1 MAQSRGMFFYSLL
14 DYKTE
19 KFVIAKNKKVGVLFR
34 LFQLGVIGYLIGWVF
49 LWKKSYQEREEAIQS
64 SVFTKLKGVALTNST
79 ELGLLV
85 WGAEDYVIPSQ
96 GDRVFFIVTNYLETP
111 NQRLNVCAE
120 SVKVPDGLCSYDAD
134 CLEGETVT
142 AGHGVKTGR
151 CVNETGTCEI
161 YGWCPVESS
170 HTPQEPLLGKA
181 ENFTIYIKNFIRF
194 PKFDFSK
201 SNVLSTTNKSYLKTC
216 NYDREHHPYCP
227 IFRVG
232 DIVQWTGH
240 NFQEMAVKGGSIG
253 VEIDWTCD
261 LDKDSSKC
269 NPQYSFTRLDAS
281 KGSTNSVTSGYNF
294 RFARYY
300 RDSDGQ
306 TYRSLYKVYGIRFDI
321 MVNGEAGKFS
331 IIPTVVNIGSG
342 LALMGAGVFICDMI
356 LLYMMSTS
364 SFYRERKYEPVGRK
378 AERKP
383 RDARHSRHHRHAHD
397 GHHRKEEK
405 PPVEELPLTPMSS
418 PSTHSP
424 DHQPV
429 PTDSTLKPRS
439 PLNKQGPDAPSSKLH
454 RSPDRRALSPVTSST
469 QPHTTQTFANTIRTV
484 F

>member
-34 LFQLGVIGYLIGWVF
+34 LFQLG
-49 LWKKSYQEREEAIQS
+49 
-64 SVFTKLKGVALTNST
+64 
-79 ELGLLV
+79 
-85 WGAEDYVIPSQ
+85 
-96 GDRVFFIVTNYLETP
+96 
-111 NQRLNVCAE
+111 
-120 SVKVPDGLCSYDAD
+120 
-134 CLEGETVT
+134 
-142 AGHGVKTGR
+142 TGR

-240 NFQEMAVKGGSIG
+240 NFQEMAVKAS
-253 VEIDWTCD
+253 VPTE
-261 LDKDSSKC
+261 LLS
-269 NPQYSFTRLDAS
+269 QYLCPYSYLLYAILCFLLLC
-281 KGSTNSVTSGYNF
+281 

-364 SFYRERKYEPVGRK
+364 SQK
-378 AERKP
+378 ERKP

>member
-1 MAQSRGMFFYSLL
+1 MKNFIPLMSLHGQSQTGKTWPGFKVFGVTVTCDLSRVTQAGRRG
-14 DYKTE
+14 KWTQ
-19 KFVIAKNKKVGVLFR
+19 V
-34 LFQLGVIGYLIGWVF
+34 
-49 LWKKSYQEREEAIQS
+49 
-64 SVFTKLKGVALTNST
+64 
-79 ELGLLV
+79 
-85 WGAEDYVIPSQ
+85 Q

-240 NFQEMAVKGGSIG
+240 NFQEMAVKLEAEEPMKIDIKHPSSRFLTSAEDGRGFAGGY
-253 VEIDWTCD
+253 WA
-261 LDKDSSKC
+261 
-269 NPQYSFTRLDAS
+269 RL
-281 KGSTNSVTSGYNF
+281 V
-294 RFARYY
+294 FARYY

>member
-1 MAQSRGMFFYSLL
+1 SLALLSLFSR
-14 DYKTE
+14 
-19 KFVIAKNKKVGVLFR
+19 
-34 LFQLGVIGYLIGWVF
+34 WVF

-96 GDRVFFIVTNYLETP
+96 VSVPGSNLIFPFK
-111 NQRLNVCAE
+111 VC
-120 SVKVPDGLCSYDAD
+120 
-134 CLEGETVT
+134 
-142 AGHGVKTGR
+142 VKTGR

-240 NFQEMAVKGGSIG
+240 NFQEMAVKAS
-253 VEIDWTCD
+253 VPTE
-261 LDKDSSKC
+261 LLS
-269 NPQYSFTRLDAS
+269 QYLCPYSYLLYAILCFLLLC
-281 KGSTNSVTSGYNF
+281 

-342 LALMGAGVFICDMI
+342 LALMGAVTLEKIREHLKI
-356 LLYMMSTS
+356 MS
-364 SFYRERKYEPVGRK
+364 FF
-378 AERKP
+378 
-383 RDARHSRHHRHAHD
+383 
-397 GHHRKEEK
+397 
-405 PPVEELPLTPMSS
+405 
-418 PSTHSP
+418 
-424 DHQPV
+424 
-429 PTDSTLKPRS
+429 DSTKLK
-439 PLNKQGPDAPSSKLH
+439 
-454 RSPDRRALSPVTSST
+454 TSG
-469 QPHTTQTFANTIRTV
+469 I
-484 F
+484 